1 MNRSYGCWSQG
12 KIHGTQLGWPGAGSC
27 ATSRSR
33 WLSQA
38 PHDEAQ
44 REEVSTCF
52 YCKDGVL
59 GECHGD
65 RCHNWASTGII
76 EGVQL
81 WLNHDLRK
89 IDGGGQRRTSP
100 QLAAGKQSYKL
111 SFLAFHGGITQSYYI
126 IDLDSAP
133 PLSFRSQ
140 PCWIVTLWFPKLH
153 RLVASAFVHLAGR
166 ISCKSEHFWMPVWS
180 RSIEFCGSAIS
191 WTPWLANP
199 QFPTMS
205 WVVLQATS
213 SCKTPKMTIYQGK
226 THPMKVTEM
235 MG

>member
-1 MNRSYGCWSQG
+1 MRISKGTPL
-12 KIHGTQLGWPGAGSC
+12 KIGLFQTLVQNSDHESIIWMLIPRTNSWHTARLARRRQLC
-27 ATSRSR
+27 H
-33 WLSQA
+33 LSQPLTESGA
-38 PHDEAQ
+38 DEAQ

-65 RCHNWASTGII
+65 RRCYNWASPGII

-81 WLNHDLRK
+81 WLNHDIRQ

-133 PLSFRSQ
+133 PLSFRSK
-140 PCWIVTLWFPKLH
+140 PCWIVTLWFFQTP
-153 RLVASAFVHLAGR
+153 SAGGQCVCALG
-166 ISCKSEHFWMPVWS
+166 
-180 RSIEFCGSAIS
+180 
-191 WTPWLANP
+191 
-199 QFPTMS
+199 
-205 WVVLQATS
+205 
-213 SCKTPKMTIYQGK
+213 
-226 THPMKVTEM
+226 
-235 MG
+235 